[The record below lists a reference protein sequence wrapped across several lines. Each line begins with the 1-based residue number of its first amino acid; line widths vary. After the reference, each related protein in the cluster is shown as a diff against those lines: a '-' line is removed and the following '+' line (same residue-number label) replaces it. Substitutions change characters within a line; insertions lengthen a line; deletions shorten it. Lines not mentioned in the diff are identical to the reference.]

1 MSLDVLSAITARHC
15 KRAYLDRP
23 VPQAL
28 LHEVLAAAA
37 HAPSTRNAQPWH
49 VAVVSGAARTR
60 LADRL
65 CAAFDA
71 DAPAQP
77 DYVNRRPTSDP
88 RELERAERAGRGLLE
103 ARGIARDDQQARRA
117 HLRSNFQFHGAPVAM
132 ILHLPADAV
141 PGTFLEMGC
150 FLQNLMLGLV
160 ARGLG
165 SCPQFSVAG
174 YSNLI
179 RSELGMAADRLIVCS
194 LAVGYPDPQAPVNA
208 FAPERAGLAEYTRWL
223 D

>member
-1 MSLDVLSAITARHC
+1 MSLDVLCAIAARHC

-37 HAPSTRNAQPWH
+37 HAPSTRNAQPWQ
-49 VAVVSGAARTR
+49 VVVVSGAARAR
-60 LADRL
+60 LVDRL

-71 DAPAQP
+71 DTPARP
-77 DYVNRRPTSDP
+77 DYLNRRPSTDP

-103 ARGIARDDQQARRA
+103 ARGIARDDPQGRRA
-117 HLRSNFQFHGAPVAM
+117 HLRSNFEFHGAPVAM

-150 FLQNLMLGLV
+150 FLQNIMLGLV
-160 ARGLG
+160 ASGLG
-165 SCPQFSVAG
+165 SCPQYSVAG
-174 YSNLI
+174 YSDCV
-179 RSELGMAADRLIVCS
+179 RSALGLGADRLIVCS
-194 LAVGYPDPQAPVNA
+194 LAVGYPDLQAPVNA
-208 FAPERAGLAEYTRWL
+208 FIPERASVAEYTRWL